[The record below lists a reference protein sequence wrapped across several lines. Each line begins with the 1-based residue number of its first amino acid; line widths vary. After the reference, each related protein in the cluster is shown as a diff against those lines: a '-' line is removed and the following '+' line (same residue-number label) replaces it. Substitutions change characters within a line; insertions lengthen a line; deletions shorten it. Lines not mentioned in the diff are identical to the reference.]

1 VSTRLNAKLWVGSLL
16 RRVNQVGDFATVV
29 KKGDETA
36 GQVILVAR
44 RRNGQL
50 QVFTRTM
57 NSRGNYSWTV
67 AVENSQEELAKVNEY
82 LERQARYDPDLW
94 IIELD
99 TDNPERF
106 VDDELI

>member
-1 VSTRLNAKLWVGSLL
+1 VSARLNARLWIDSLL
-16 RRVNQVGDFATVV
+16 RRVNQVGDFAAVI

-44 RRNGQL
+44 RRNGHT

-57 NSRGNYSWTV
+57 NSVGRYSWTI
-67 AVENSQEELAKVNEY
+67 AMAKDQDELVKINEY
-82 LERQARYDPDLW
+82 LERQAGFDPDLW

>member
-1 VSTRLNAKLWVGSLL
+1 MSIRLNARLWVSSLL
-16 RRVNQVGDFATVV
+16 RRVDQAGDFATVV
-29 KKGDETA
+29 KKGDATA

-44 RRNGQL
+44 RRNGHT

-57 NSRGNYSWTV
+57 NSVGDYSWTI
-67 AVENSQEELAKVNEY
+67 AMTKDQDELGKINEY

>member
-1 VSTRLNAKLWVGSLL
+1 MSSRLNARLWVGSLL
-16 RRVNQVGDFATVV
+16 RRVSQAGDFAAVV

-36 GQVILVAR
+36 GQVILVTR
-44 RRNGQL
+44 SRNGRT

-57 NSRGNYSWTV
+57 NSTGDYSWTI
-67 AVENSQEELAKVNEY
+67 AMSKEQEELVKINEY

>member
-1 VSTRLNAKLWVGSLL
+1 VSTRLNAKLWVNSLL
-16 RRVNQVGDFATVV
+16 RRVSQVGDFAAVI

-57 NSRGNYSWTV
+57 NSLGDYSWTV
-67 AVENSQEELAKVNEY
+67 AMANEQEELGKINEY